1 MTSLKDRLATLP
13 WVPAGPILRKV
24 TAKSVTVWVALQETA
39 RITLS
44 VRDDTNT
51 VVATGTRSSTVAVGA
66 NLHIAAVTAHPTGA
80 DLKGG
85 IVYHYDL
92 NFAGAHKVADLGGA
106 ANSAKLSYGTAT
118 LPGFS
123 LPPADISAVRLF
135 HSSCR
140 MPHGSG
146 ADALALL
153 DVLIEQAAAN
163 APAREYARA
172 RLACLAASD
181 GPRRSRST
189 TGETCDLQPYGRY
202 QASIHA

>member
-1 MTSLKDRLATLP
+1 VTHALY
-13 WVPAGPILRKV
+13 VEVQEQAGREASPM
-24 TAKSVTVWVALQETA
+24 
-39 RITLS
+39 S
-44 VRDDTNT
+44 VRDDTNKE
-51 VVATGTRSSTVAVGA
+51 VAIGSRSTVAVGA

-92 NFAGAHKVADLGGA
+92 NFAGARKVADLGGA

-118 LPGFS
+118 LPDFS
-123 LPPADISAVRLF
+123 LPPAHISAVRLF
-135 HSSCR
+135 NGSCR

-153 DVLIEQAAAN
+153 DVLIDQAAAT
-163 APAREYARA
+163 APARENARV

>member
-13 WVPAGPILRKV
+13 WVLAGPILRKV

-66 NLHIAAVTAHPTGA
+66 NLHIAAVTVHPTGA

-92 NFAGAHKVADLGGA
+92 NFAGR
-106 ANSAKLSYGTAT
+106 T
-118 LPGFS
+118 
-123 LPPADISAVRLF
+123 
-135 HSSCR
+135 
-140 MPHGSG
+140 
-146 ADALALL
+146 
-153 DVLIEQAAAN
+153 
-163 APAREYARA
+163 
-172 RLACLAASD
+172 
-181 GPRRSRST
+181 RSRIWVARRTPRS
-189 TGETCDLQPYGRY
+189 
-202 QASIHA
+202 